1 MHSGAFTASSIR
13 RFKGLLGAVCWLGC
27 YVQVLT
33 PPPPPCFCADEMK
46 DDFDT
51 LGPDATL
58 QTVGNGTG
66 ELFFLFPRFISQETT
81 NANIIATIKA
91 GTFLP
96 PTTPTFDI
104 SKVLTEKGHCG

>member
-1 MHSGAFTASSIR
+1 
-13 RFKGLLGAVCWLGC
+13 
-27 YVQVLT
+27 
-33 PPPPPCFCADEMK
+33 MK

-66 ELFFLFPRFISQETT
+66 ELLLFLLPRFISQETT
-81 NANIIATIKA
+81 NTNIIATIKA

-96 PTTPTFDI
+96 SLIFQ
-104 SKVLTEKGHCG
+104 KF